1 MNEYQFSI
9 LSNERFVDLGLFQFG
24 QQRCNPGHSF
34 GPAVRNHYLFHYI
47 ISGKGTLL
55 ADNGKGENN
64 TFQLRGGEGFMVF
77 PGQINTYWA
86 DINNPWEYEWVE
98 FDGIRVKEMLDA
110 VGFSITNPV
119 YTARDMELRSR
130 MEQEMAYIVAH
141 ERETSIHLT
150 GHLYLFLDFLVKSI
164 VPERKPKRLK
174 YKDYYIQEAL
184 SYIEENYEH
193 DVSVEEI
200 AESIGIDRSYF
211 GKIFKSSLG
220 ETPQSYMLKFRMVKA
235 TELLRLTNMSISD
248 ISAAVGYSDYTHFSR
263 AFRSIYGMS
272 PREWRKTN

>member
-64 TFQLRGGEGFMVF
+64 TFQLRGGEGFVIF

-86 DINNPWEYEWVE
+86 DTNNPWEYEWLE

-141 ERETSIHLT
+141 ERETPIHLT

-193 DVSVEEI
+193 DISVEEI

-235 TELLRLTNMSISD
+235 TELLRLTNMSIGD